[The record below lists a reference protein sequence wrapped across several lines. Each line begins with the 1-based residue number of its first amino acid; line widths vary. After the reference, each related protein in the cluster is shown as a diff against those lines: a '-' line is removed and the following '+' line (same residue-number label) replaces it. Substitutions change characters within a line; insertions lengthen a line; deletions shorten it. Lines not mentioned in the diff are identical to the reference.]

1 MLDCLFLESDQAVEH
16 MRVSRLFKL
25 LLVFADDSDVSVLH
39 TTLMMLFAKLPLQT
53 K

>member
-1 MLDCLFLESDQAVEH
+1 MLDCLFPESDQAVEH
-16 MRVSRLFKL
+16 VRVSRIFKL
-25 LLVFADDSDVSVLH
+25 LLLFGDDSDVSVPH